1 MRAHADMSSARETR
15 RARRGVT
22 LFEAV
27 AAVTIVGMTSIAA
40 LAAVGAEFRTA
51 ERAQRALSAEALA
64 TARLDAMELLSDR
77 ELQAL
82 PDSVAEGEFE
92 EPLQEYS
99 WKTTTEP
106 VSEQAGVYAVRIL
119 IEWKGGAYDIDS
131 YLYRRPPL
139 ITNNR

>member
-1 MRAHADMSSARETR
+1 
-15 RARRGVT
+15 
-22 LFEAV
+22 
-27 AAVTIVGMTSIAA
+27 
-40 LAAVGAEFRTA
+40 
-51 ERAQRALSAEALA
+51 
-64 TARLDAMELLSDR
+64 MELLSDR

-131 YLYRRPPL
+131 YLYRRPPV